1 MTRGRILTLAAI
13 LAALLLR
20 WWAGPQLA
28 PAIAGMFERLQGWGP
43 LLPILFILVYAV
55 ATVALVPGSLLTL
68 AGGLLFGLWLGVFYC
83 FTGATLGAVAA
94 FLISRYLARGAIE
107 RRLAGHPSFA
117 RIDRAVGR
125 DGLRIALLL
134 RLSPFFPFV
143 WLNYALGL
151 TRIRFRDYGLACLGM
166 LPGAFLYVYFGM
178 AAGSLVSLAGGEAG
192 KEPVAIG
199 GPFYWVFLALGL
211 GAAILVVTLVGKIA
225 GRALGDEAGLDDA
238 VAEGEVEQRH
248 G

>member
-20 WWAGPQLA
+20 WWAGPQLV
-28 PAIAGMFERLQGWGP
+28 PAIAGFFEKLQGWGP
-43 LLPILFILVYAV
+43 LLPIVFILVYAL

-68 AGGLLFGLWLGVFYC
+68 AGGLLFGLWLGVLYC
-83 FTGATLGAVAA
+83 FTGASLGSAAA
-94 FLISRYLARGAIE
+94 FLVSRYLARGALE
-107 RRLAGHPSFA
+107 ERLAGHPSFA

-125 DGLRIALLL
+125 DGLRIVLLL

-151 TRIRFRDYGLACLGM
+151 TRVRFRDYLLASFGM
-166 LPGAFLYVYFGM
+166 LPGTFLYVYFGM
-178 AAGSLVSLAGGEAG
+178 AAGSLAALAGSDDG
-192 KEPVAIG
+192 KPVALG
-199 GPFYWVFLALGL
+199 GPLYWVFLALGL
-211 GAAILVVTLVGKIA
+211 GAAILVATLVGRIA
-225 GRALGDEAGLDDA
+225 GRALGEEAGLDDD
-238 VAEGEVEQRH
+238 EVESLEEPH